1 MGRVHGV
8 YRRGTGKLENW
19 IKTQTGDFFFT
30 GQSPE
35 HGVDVETPCL
45 LGWCCQDD
53 GNVWDEDGVPPPC
66 EVCPRAG
73 FQLTFHNERLI
84 RVWKFLDMTGRDRMF
99 DEGFLREEA
108 VEVAL
113 NRYRM
118 NSIRNYENLLYLD
131 TMILEHRRKNK
142 PKEKKQ
148 K

>member
-1 MGRVHGV
+1 
-8 YRRGTGKLENW
+8 
-19 IKTQTGDFFFT
+19 
-30 GQSPE
+30 
-35 HGVDVETPCL
+35 
-45 LGWCCQDD
+45 
-53 GNVWDEDGVPPPC
+53 
-66 EVCPRAG
+66 
-73 FQLTFHNERLI
+73 
-84 RVWKFLDMTGRDRMF
+84 MF